1 MSTAT
6 RVPETIT
13 ISGDELSADDAVTTL
28 RRYGRWKLVKNSF
41 IRFRYADGFTNARAL
56 ALQFCLSFIPLIIAV
71 VGLSSALH
79 HEKFGQVVTQTLTRV
94 LPGSDDGDMMQEAAQ
109 HSRDQGATGGQLAL
123 WLGLLV
129 AIVALTTAMGQI
141 ERGANRIYGIERDR
155 PALRKYGRALL
166 MALTAGLLSLL
177 GFLVIIAGD
186 ALGESLA
193 AVYGWSDT
201 SETLWRIGR
210 WPVGVILAWASFTV
224 VLERAPRRR
233 QPGYSWLAFGSGVS
247 LALWLLLTGL
257 LALYVA
263 KGASFGTTYGPLTG
277 IFALLLW
284 ANLSS
289 VALFL
294 GIAFAAQLEAVRA
307 GVPAPASAD
316 PTDDGGTSRC
326 SNGGRHAVAE
336 PRGPRP
342 GRRLVELKL
351 SCALP
356 PLLLLRSTLAMREG
370 SETGDQRNEPNA
382 PDLSS
387 ALAVDARLTEI
398 ERELEMDVTA

>member
-6 RVPETIT
+6 RVPETST

-28 RRYGRWKLVKNSF
+28 RRYGRWNLVKNSF
-41 IRFRYADGFTNARAL
+41 VRFRYADGFTNARAL
-56 ALQFCLSFIPLIIAV
+56 ALQFCLAFIPLIIAV

-79 HEKFGQVVTQTLTRV
+79 HATIGRVITQTLARV
-94 LPGSDDGDMMQEAAQ
+94 LPGSGTGDMMQQAAERSQ
-109 HSRDQGATGGQLAL
+109 GQGAAGQLAL
-123 WLGLLV
+123 WFGLLA

-155 PALRKYGRALL
+155 PAVRKYGRALL

-186 ALGESLA
+186 ALGHSLA
-193 AVYGWSDT
+193 AAYGWGGT
-201 SETLWRIGR
+201 FEMLWTIGR

-224 VLERAPRRR
+224 VVERAPRRR

-263 KGASFGTTYGPLTG
+263 RSASFGTTYGPLTG

-294 GIAFAAQLEAVRA
+294 GVAFAAQLEAVRA
-307 GVPAPASAD
+307 GVPAPASDD
-316 PTDDGGTSRC
+316 PLRVALRSDLT
-326 SNGGRHAVAE
+326 AE
-336 PRGPRP
+336 PVTPR
-342 GRRLVELKL
+342 
-351 SCALP
+351 
-356 PLLLLRSTLAMREG
+356 
-370 SETGDQRNEPNA
+370 
-382 PDLSS
+382 
-387 ALAVDARLTEI
+387 ARKE
-398 ERELEMDVTA
+398 

>member
-1 MSTAT
+1 
-6 RVPETIT
+6 
-13 ISGDELSADDAVTTL
+13 
-28 RRYGRWKLVKNSF
+28 
-41 IRFRYADGFTNARAL
+41 
-56 ALQFCLSFIPLIIAV
+56 
-71 VGLSSALH
+71 
-79 HEKFGQVVTQTLTRV
+79 
-94 LPGSDDGDMMQEAAQ
+94 
-109 HSRDQGATGGQLAL
+109 
-123 WLGLLV
+123 
-129 AIVALTTAMGQI
+129 
-141 ERGANRIYGIERDR
+141 
-155 PALRKYGRALL
+155 

-224 VLERAPRRR
+224 VLARAPRRR

-294 GIAFAAQLEAVRA
+294 GVAFAAQLEAVRA
-307 GVPAPASAD
+307 GVAGPGIGRSAD
-316 PTDDGGTSRC
+316 DRGTVRC
-326 SNGGRHAVAE
+326 SNGGRRAVAQ
-336 PRGPRP
+336 PRAGPAA
-342 GRRLVELKL
+342 GRRLV
-351 SCALP
+351 
-356 PLLLLRSTLAMREG
+356 RS
-370 SETGDQRNEPNA
+370 
-382 PDLSS
+382 
-387 ALAVDARLTEI
+387 
-398 ERELEMDVTA
+398 

>member
-6 RVPETIT
+6 RVPETTT

-28 RRYGRWKLVKNSF
+28 RRYGRWKFVKNSF

-56 ALQFCLSFIPLIIAV
+56 ALQFCLSFIPLVIAV

-79 HEKFGQVVTQTLTRV
+79 QEKVGQIIIRTLAGV
-94 LPGSDDGDMMQEAAQ
+94 LPGKSSGGDMVEQAAQ
-109 HSRDQGATGGQLAL
+109 RTHDQGVTGGQLAL
-123 WLGLLV
+123 WLGLLA

-166 MALTAGLLSLL
+166 MALTAGLLLHL

-193 AVYGWSDT
+193 AAYGWGRT
-201 SETLWRIGR
+201 FETWWTIGC
-210 WPVGVILAWASFTV
+210 WPAGVVLAWMSFTV
-224 VLERAPRRR
+224 ILERAPRRR

-247 LALWLLLTGL
+247 LTLWLLLTGL
-257 LALYVA
+257 LALYVI
-263 KGASFGTTYGPLTG
+263 KSASFGTTYGPLTG

-294 GIAFAAQLEAVRA
+294 GISFAAQLEAVRA
-307 GVPAPASAD
+307 GVPAPASDDPLAIDERAD
-316 PTDDGGTSRC
+316 ATTTAGTPSDL
-326 SNGGRHAVAE
+326 
-336 PRGPRP
+336 RP
-342 GRRLVELKL
+342 G
-351 SCALP
+351 
-356 PLLLLRSTLAMREG
+356 EG
-370 SETGDQRNEPNA
+370 AGGSGAEA
-382 PDLSS
+382 
-387 ALAVDARLTEI
+387 
-398 ERELEMDVTA
+398 ELETVPRQRRGDRSP

>member
-13 ISGDELSADDAVTTL
+13 LSGDELSADDAVTTL
-28 RRYGRWKLVKNSF
+28 RRYGRWNLVKNSF

-79 HEKFGQVVTQTLTRV
+79 HEKFGRVVTQTLTQV
-94 LPGSDDGDMMQEAAQ
+94 LPGSDHGDMMQEAAQ
-109 HSRDQGATGGQLAL
+109 HSRDQGATGGRLAL
-123 WLGLLV
+123 WLGLLA

-155 PALRKYGRALL
+155 AAVRKYGRALL

-201 SETLWRIGR
+201 SETWWRIGR

-224 VLERAPRRR
+224 VLARAPRRR

-247 LALWLLLTGL
+247 LSLWLLLTGL

-263 KGASFGTTYGPLTG
+263 EGASFGTTYGPLTG

-294 GIAFAAQLEAVRA
+294 GVAFAAQLEAVRA

-316 PTDDGGTSRC
+316 PLMTEGPSHATAAGARSPNLEPGQRQGAAWSGAEAELC
-326 SNGGRHAVAE
+326 AAAAVAVSQLPRHA
-336 PRGPRP
+336 R
-342 GRRLVELKL
+342 
-351 SCALP
+351 
-356 PLLLLRSTLAMREG
+356 REG
-370 SETGDQRNEPNA
+370 TR
-382 PDLSS
+382 
-387 ALAVDARLTEI
+387 
-398 ERELEMDVTA
+398 

>member
-13 ISGDELSADDAVTTL
+13 LSGDELSADDALTTL
-28 RRYGRWKLVKNSF
+28 RRYGRWKLVKNSL

-79 HEKFGQVVTQTLTRV
+79 HEKLGRVVTQTLNRV
-94 LPGSDDGDMMQEAAQ
+94 LPGGDGDMMQEAAQ

-129 AIVALTTAMGQI
+129 AIIALTTAMGQI

-155 PALRKYGRALL
+155 PSLRKYGRALL

-177 GFLVIIAGD
+177 GFLVVIAGD

-193 AVYGWSDT
+193 AVYGWSDM

-210 WPVGVILAWASFTV
+210 WPVGVVLAWASFTV
-224 VLERAPRRR
+224 VLERSPRRR
-233 QPGYSWLAFGSGVS
+233 QPGYSWLAFGSAVS
-247 LALWLLLTGL
+247 LALWLLFTGL

-263 KGASFGTTYGPLTG
+263 RGA
-277 IFALLLW
+277 
-284 ANLSS
+284 
-289 VALFL
+289 
-294 GIAFAAQLEAVRA
+294 
-307 GVPAPASAD
+307 
-316 PTDDGGTSRC
+316 
-326 SNGGRHAVAE
+326 
-336 PRGPRP
+336 
-342 GRRLVELKL
+342 
-351 SCALP
+351 
-356 PLLLLRSTLAMREG
+356 
-370 SETGDQRNEPNA
+370 
-382 PDLSS
+382 
-387 ALAVDARLTEI
+387 
-398 ERELEMDVTA
+398 

>member
-13 ISGDELSADDAVTTL
+13 ISGDELSVDDAVTTL

-41 IRFRYADGFTNARAL
+41 IRFRYADGFSHARAL
-56 ALQFCLSFIPLIIAV
+56 ALQICLCFIPLVIAV
-71 VGLSSALH
+71 VGLASALNH
-79 HEKFGQVVTQTLTRV
+79 QELARVVTRTLSRV
-94 LPGSDDGDMMQEAAQ
+94 LPGRDDGDMMQEAAQ
-109 HSRDQGATGGQLAL
+109 HSSDQGASGGQLAL
-123 WLGLLV
+123 WLGLIA

-155 PALRKYGRALL
+155 PALRKYTRALL

-177 GFLVIIAGD
+177 GFLVIIAGN

-193 AVYGWSDT
+193 MVYGWSET

-210 WPVGVILAWASFTV
+210 WPIGVILAWASFTV
-224 VLERAPRRR
+224 VLERAPRRK
-233 QPGYSWLAFGSGVS
+233 QPGYSWLAVGSGVS
-247 LALWLLLTGL
+247 LALWLMLTGL

-307 GVPAPASAD
+307 GVPAPVPAD
-316 PTDDGGTSRC
+316 PLMT
-326 SNGGRHAVAE
+326 
-336 PRGPRP
+336 
-342 GRRLVELKL
+342 
-351 SCALP
+351 
-356 PLLLLRSTLAMREG
+356 EG
-370 SETGDQRNEPNA
+370 SSGT
-382 PDLSS
+382 
-387 ALAVDARLTEI
+387 
-398 ERELEMDVTA
+398 VTAQSEPPPKPRTGKAFDGHRDGLSATASVADGQPAPTRKG

>member
-6 RVPETIT
+6 RVPETTT

-28 RRYGRWKLVKNSF
+28 RRYGRWKLVENSF

-56 ALQFCLSFIPLIIAV
+56 ALQLCLSFIPLIIAV

-79 HEKFGQVVTQTLTRV
+79 HEKFGQVVTRTLTQV

-109 HSRDQGATGGQLAL
+109 HGRDQGATGGQLAL
-123 WLGLLV
+123 WLGLFA

-155 PALRKYGRALL
+155 PAPRKYGRALL

-186 ALGESLA
+186 ALGDSLA
-193 AVYGWSDT
+193 ATYGLGDT
-201 SETLWRIGR
+201 FKTMWTIGS
-210 WPVGVILAWASFTV
+210 WPVGILLAWVSFTV
-224 VLERAPRRR
+224 IIERAPRRQ
-233 QPGYSWLAFGSGVS
+233 QPGFSWLAFGAGVS
-247 LALWLLLTGL
+247 LVLWLLLTGL
-257 LALYVA
+257 LALYVV
-263 KGASFGTTYGPLTG
+263 KSGSFGSTYGPLTG

-294 GIAFAAQLEAVRA
+294 GVAFAAQLEAVRA
-307 GVPAPASAD
+307 GAPE
-316 PTDDGGTSRC
+316 PT
-326 SNGGRHAVAE
+326 
-336 PRGPRP
+336 
-342 GRRLVELKL
+342 
-351 SCALP
+351 
-356 PLLLLRSTLAMREG
+356 
-370 SETGDQRNEPNA
+370 TGDPA
-382 PDLSS
+382 IS
-387 ALAVDARLTEI
+387 A
-398 ERELEMDVTA
+398 

>member
-6 RVPETIT
+6 RVPETT
-13 ISGDELSADDAVTTL
+13 TMSGDELSADDAVTTL
-28 RRYGRWKLVKNSF
+28 RRYGRRNLVKDSF

-56 ALQFCLSFIPLIIAV
+56 ALQFCLTFIPLVIAV
-71 VGLSSALH
+71 IGLSSALH
-79 HEKFGQVVTQTLTRV
+79 QEKIGQVITQTLARV
-94 LPGSDDGDMMQEAAQ
+94 LPGSGRGDMVQEAAERIQ
-109 HSRDQGATGGQLAL
+109 DQGATGGLLAL
-123 WLGLLV
+123 WLGLLA
-129 AIVALTTAMGQI
+129 AIIALTTAMGQI

-155 PALRKYGRALL
+155 PTLRKYGRALL

-257 LALYVA
+257 LAFYIA
-263 KGASFGTTYGPLTG
+263 RSASFGNTYGPLTG

-294 GIAFAAQLEAVRA
+294 GVAFGAQLEAVRA
-307 GVPAPASAD
+307 GTPAPASAD
-316 PTDDGGTSRC
+316 PLTVGERSEVATARGAVSPNLSR
-326 SNGGRHAVAE
+326 R
-336 PRGPRP
+336 
-342 GRRLVELKL
+342 
-351 SCALP
+351 
-356 PLLLLRSTLAMREG
+356 
-370 SETGDQRNEPNA
+370 
-382 PDLSS
+382 
-387 ALAVDARLTEI
+387 
-398 ERELEMDVTA
+398 